1 MNQWRRFTMR
11 VLAAFVLCL
20 ATSAFGGNCPFPGG
34 TVIVPPT
41 PDAATAEGIL
51 LNCVTAKGDAEAGP
65 FSFDINPSLTQL
77 TDPVAEYCNGAPAY
91 SFLMTR
97 VVPNTTTLYGV
108 YSNHV
113 TRDYTYQTVNVG
125 SGQVSVLSTVTLAQV
140 NQQLAAQGLQ
150 QVLDFNHEV
159 RQLPNGNIAVLAH
172 DEELVPCSEYPTE
185 CWAGYSLPQVDILG
199 EQLLV
204 LDQNGNV
211 LWVWN
216 AFNCVNCAEQLSIG
230 DAAVL
235 HEKCYQAAPQYCPIT
250 LSTVSADWLHMN
262 SISYDPA
269 DGNLVVSVRHQDA
282 IIKIAYQNG
291 AGDGHIVWRLGHDGG
306 FKFNNP
312 TNVPSPWFSH
322 QHDVEVVS
330 DSPLTLSLF
339 DNGNTRYAKDLSA
352 LSRVQVLTVNESKL
366 IVKFA
371 FNYDLPVYSNAFGS
385 VQALMNGN
393 WWALAGAI
401 ENASGGYMSQGYEIT
416 PAGEVAYEMQYGA
429 SGYRSWRL
437 TGISPFAPAPF

>member
-1 MNQWRRFTMR
+1 MR
-11 VLAAFVLCL
+11 VLAALGLCL
-20 ATSAFGGNCPFPGG
+20 AANAFGGTCSFPGG
-34 TVIVPPT
+34 TVILAPT
-41 PDAATAEGIL
+41 PDADSAEGIL
-51 LNCVTAKGDAEAGP
+51 VNGISTHGNGEAGA
-65 FSFDINPSLTQL
+65 FSFAINPSLTQL
-77 TDPVAEYCNGAPAY
+77 TDPLAEYCIGGPAY

-97 VVPNTTTLYGV
+97 VLPDTTNLLGV
-108 YSNHV
+108 YADHV
-113 TRDYTYQTVNVG
+113 THDYNYQTVTVN

-159 RQLPNGNIAVLAH
+159 RQLPSGNIAVLAH
-172 DEELVPCSEYPTE
+172 DEELAPCSEYPTE
-185 CWAGYSLPQVDILG
+185 CWAGYTSPEVDILG

-204 LDQNGNV
+204 LDPNGNV

-216 AFNCVNCAEQLSIG
+216 AFNCVNCAQRLSIG

-250 LSTVSADWLHMN
+250 LSTVAADWLHMN

-269 DGNLVVSVRHQDA
+269 DGNLVVSIRHQDA

-291 AGDGHIVWRLGHDGG
+291 TGDGHIVWRLGHDGG
-306 FKFNNP
+306 FKFNNIS
-312 TNVPSPWFSH
+312 NVPSPWFSH

-330 DSPLTLSLF
+330 DNPLTLSLF
-339 DNGNTRYAKDLSA
+339 DNGNTRNAKDPSA

-416 PAGEVAYEMQYGA
+416 PSGEVAYEMQYGA

-437 TGISPFAPAPF
+437 TGISPFAPAPY